1 MFVLHDAQI
10 LFSFSQNSNKS
21 KQIEEELKQKI
32 HELEDHYKRKV
43 NEVQRK
49 TDVSWN
55 ATTVSLYLAIESSQI
70 STLMFTSASLSS
82 LVLRNKAI
90 CATSN
95 A

>member
-1 MFVLHDAQI
+1 MFVLHDAQVI
-10 LFSFSQNSNKS
+10 FSLSQNSNKS

-55 ATTVSLYLAIESSQI
+55 ATTISPYLTIESSQI
-70 STLMFTSASLSS
+70 STSKFTS
-82 LVLRNKAI
+82 
-90 CATSN
+90 TSFLC
-95 A
+95 